1 MSQTATTLGQAATLL
16 GVAPIVAGV
25 AQMLALFV
33 TFGLWAVAIADTVA
47 ALAAVDPTRRIRQLA
62 ACGYSKAAIG
72 RSTGATRYRV
82 AQVLAT
88 R

>member
-25 AQMLALFV
+25 AQMLALAV
-33 TFGLWAVAIADTVA
+33 TFGLWAVAIADTLA
-47 ALAAVDPTRRIRQLA
+47 ALAAADPTRRIQQLA
-62 ACGYSKAAIG
+62 ASGYSKAAIG
-72 RSTGATRYRV
+72 RSTGASRYRV
-82 AQVLAT
+82 ARVLAT